1 MQSIQLYIQGQRV
14 DMFKDESVSITQSIK
29 NVKDVAKIFTEFT
42 KTFTLPASKTN
53 NKIFEHYYNFDIEGG
68 FDARSKKSATIELN
82 YLPFKKGKIKLDGV
96 ELKSGKAY
104 MYKVTFYGNTVDLK
118 DIIGDDKLSSL
129 DLSPFN
135 QEYSATQVQDLLELS
150 SSNFDTGTVTTV
162 SSNSLIVPSTTG
174 ISVGDQVYNVTT
186 NQSTTVVFIPTS
198 TILSLADDIFQT
210 VGDTYEISNHVICPL
225 ITNTKRLFYETT
237 ASGSSTGNLW
247 YHGGSGGAHQHGVSW
262 KELKYAVRAQKIID
276 AIEHKYTTSNGYA
289 SNISFSNDFLNKQ
302 ANPRWFNLF
311 MWLHRKSGKVESGTV
326 LQKNPSPVDGWNN
339 ETGNYEFCI
348 MSNNVLS
355 KTNEG
360 TRIIYDWKHFRLTL
374 TSATAALFD
383 LEVLR
388 NGVRYYFEEDVD
400 LSATSGTKTFNFD
413 ENDNGDFTVVIYST
427 SNIIFTDI
435 EWSIRHESCLLNIYG
450 VPNCRSRVTVT
461 DTFNTS
467 DVGNFTVDGT
477 TFTFIAS
484 NQIPEMKVIDFLT
497 GVFKMF
503 NLVAL
508 VEDDGEIYVD
518 TLDNFYADKKSI
530 STAYDISQYVDV
542 QTTQVDVALP
552 YSEINF
558 AYEDTKT
565 YLAVQHEQ
573 LFGKAWAKEEYTER
587 DDDNNQ
593 VDGGVY
599 DVIVPFGHL
608 KYENLYD
615 LDDNTK
621 MTLQWGWSV
630 DESQSPQKGSPVLFY
645 PVYEHPQK
653 GGTDVSIAFVTIDDD
668 GIYGDHIE
676 LDGDI
681 NMPSNSI
688 GFVNV
693 GTGSENI
700 NFFAEVN
707 EQAGEVFDDTLF
719 RDFYRTYITDAFSTK
734 RRLTKV
740 KAYLPMKI
748 LLNFTLAD
756 RFDINGQRYKINS
769 IETNLATGES
779 NIELLNEV

>member
-1 MQSIQLYIQGQRV
+1 
-14 DMFKDESVSITQSIK
+14 MFKDESVSITQSIK
-29 NVKDVAKIFTEFT
+29 NVKDLGKIFTEFT
-42 KTFTLPASKTN
+42 KTFTLPASKAN
-53 NKIFEHYYNFDIEGG
+53 NKLFKHYYNFDIVGG
-68 FDARSKKSATIELN
+68 FDARTKKSATIELN
-82 YLPFKKGKIKLDGV
+82 HLPFKKGKIKLDGV
-96 ELKSGKAY
+96 ELKNRKPY

-135 QEYSATQVQDLLELS
+135 QEYSATRVEDLLKTDFN
-150 SSNFDTGTVTTV
+150 NFDTGTVTTV
-162 SSNSLIVPSTTG
+162 GSSQLIVPSTTG
-174 ISVGDQVYNVTT
+174 VSVGDQVYNVTT

-198 TILSLADDIFQT
+198 TVLSLDDDIFQT
-210 VGDTYEISNHVICPL
+210 VGDTYEISNHIVCPL
-225 ITNTKRLFYETT
+225 ITNTKRLFYEST

-262 KELKYAVRAQKIID
+262 KELKYALRAQKIID
-276 AIEHKYTTSNGYA
+276 AIERKYTTSNGYA
-289 SNISFSNDFLNKQ
+289 TDISFSNDFLNK
-302 ANPRWFNLF
+302 ASNPRWFNLY

-326 LQKNPSPVDGWNN
+326 LPKNPSPVDGWND
-339 ETGNYEFCI
+339 ETGSYDFCV

-355 KTNEG
+355 KWDEG
-360 TRIIYDWKHFRLTL
+360 TREIYDWKHFRLTV
-374 TSATAALFD
+374 TSASSALFD

-388 NGVRYYFEEDVD
+388 NGTRYYFEEDID
-400 LSATSGTKTFNFD
+400 LSSTSGTKTIDFTPTN
-413 ENDNGDFTVVIYST
+413 NGDYTVVIYST
-427 SNIIFTDI
+427 SSIIFTDI
-435 EWSIRHESCLLNIYG
+435 EWSIRHESCVIG
-450 VPNCRSRVTVT
+450 NCKSRVTTT

-467 DVGNFTVDGT
+467 DVGNFTADGT
-477 TFTFIAS
+477 NFTFIAS
-484 NQIPEMKVIDFLT
+484 NQVPEMKVIDFLT

-518 TLDNFYADKKSI
+518 TLDNFYTDKKSI
-530 STAYDISQYVDV
+530 STAYDISKYVDV
-542 QTTQVDVALP
+542 QTMQVDAALP
-552 YSEINF
+552 YSEVNF
-558 AYEDTKT
+558 RYEDTKT

-573 LFGKAWAKEEYTER
+573 LFGKGWGKEEYSER
-587 DDDNNQ
+587 DAENNQ
-593 VDGGVY
+593 VDGGIY
-599 DVIVPFGHL
+599 DIKVPFGHL

-668 GIYGDHIE
+668 GVYGDHTE
-676 LDGDI
+676 LDNEI

-688 GFVNV
+688 GFLDV
-693 GTGSENI
+693 GTGGENI

-707 EQAGEVFDDTLF
+707 EQAGEVFEDTLF
-719 RDFYRTYITDAFSTK
+719 QDFYRTYIEDVFNNK

>member
-1 MQSIQLYIQGQRV
+1 MQSVQLYIQGQRV

-29 NVKDVAKIFTEFT
+29 NVKDLGKIFTEFT
-42 KTFTLPASKTN
+42 KTFTLPASKSN
-53 NKIFEHYYNFDIEGG
+53 NKLFKHYYNFDIVGG
-68 FDARSKKSATIELN
+68 FDARTKKSATIELN
-82 YLPFKKGKIKLDGV
+82 HLPFKKGKIKLDGV
-96 ELKSGKAY
+96 ELKNRKPY

-135 QEYSATQVQDLLELS
+135 QEYSATRVEDLLKTDFN
-150 SSNFDTGTVTTV
+150 NFDTGTVTTV
-162 SSNSLIVPSTTG
+162 GSSQLIVPSTTG
-174 ISVGDQVYNVTT
+174 VSVGDQVYNVTT

-198 TILSLADDIFQT
+198 TVLSLDDDIFQT
-210 VGDTYEISNHVICPL
+210 VGDTYEISNHIVCPL
-225 ITNTKRLFYETT
+225 ITNTKRLYYETT
-237 ASGSSTGNLW
+237 GSGSSTGNLW

-262 KELKYAVRAQKIID
+262 KELKYALRAQKIID
-276 AIEHKYTTSNGYA
+276 AIERKYTTSNGYA
-289 SNISFSNDFLNKQ
+289 TDISFSNDFLNK
-302 ANPRWFNLF
+302 ASNPRWFNLY

-326 LQKNPSPVDGWNN
+326 LQKNPSPVDGWND
-339 ETGNYEFCI
+339 ETGSYGFCV

-355 KTNEG
+355 KWDEG
-360 TRIIYDWKHFRLTL
+360 TREIYDWKHFRLTL
-374 TSATAALFD
+374 TSASSALFD

-388 NGVRYYFEEDVD
+388 NGTRYYFEEDID
-400 LSATSGTKTFNFD
+400 LSATSGTKTIDFTPTN
-413 ENDNGDFTVVIYST
+413 NGDYTVVIYST
-427 SNIIFTDI
+427 SSIIFTDI
-435 EWSIRHESCLLNIYG
+435 EWSIRHESCVIG
-450 VPNCRSRVTVT
+450 NCKSRVTTT

-467 DVGNFTVDGT
+467 DVGNFTADGT
-477 TFTFIAS
+477 NFTFIAS
-484 NQIPEMKVIDFLT
+484 NQVPEMKVIDFLT

-518 TLDNFYADKKSI
+518 TLDNFYTDRKSI
-530 STAYDISQYVDV
+530 STAYDISEYVDV
-542 QTTQVDVALP
+542 QTMQVDAALP

-558 AYEDTKT
+558 GYQDTKT

-573 LFGKAWAKEEYTER
+573 LFGKGWGKEEYSER
-587 DDDNNQ
+587 DAENNQ
-593 VDGGVY
+593 VDGGIY
-599 DVIVPFGHL
+599 DIKVPFGHL

-653 GGTDVSIAFVTIDDD
+653 GGSDVSIAFVTIDDD
-668 GIYGDHIE
+668 GVYGDHTE
-676 LDGDI
+676 LNNEI

-688 GFVNV
+688 GFLGV
-693 GTGSENI
+693 GTGGENI

-707 EQAGEVFDDTLF
+707 EQAGEVFEDTLF
-719 RDFYRTYITDAFSTK
+719 QDFYRTYIEDVFNNK

-769 IETNLATGES
+769 IDTNLATGES

>member
-1 MQSIQLYIQGQRV
+1 MQSVQLYIQGQRV

-29 NVKDVAKIFTEFT
+29 NVKDLGKIFTEFT
-42 KTFTLPASKTN
+42 KTFTLPASKAN
-53 NKIFEHYYNFDIEGG
+53 NKLFKHYYNFDIVGG
-68 FDARSKKSATIELN
+68 FDARTKKSAIIELN
-82 YLPFKKGKIKLDGV
+82 HLPFKKGKIKLDGV
-96 ELKSGKAY
+96 ELKNRKPY

-135 QEYSATQVQDLLELS
+135 QEYSATRVEDLLKTDFN
-150 SSNFDTGTVTTV
+150 NFDTGTVTTV
-162 SSNSLIVPSTTG
+162 GSSQLIVPSTTG

-186 NQSTTVVFIPTS
+186 NQSTTVAFIPTS
-198 TILSLADDIFQT
+198 TILSLDDDIFQT
-210 VGDTYEISNHVICPL
+210 IGDTYEISNHIVCPL

-262 KELKYAVRAQKIID
+262 KELKYALRAQKIID
-276 AIEHKYTTSNGYA
+276 AIERKYTTSNGYA
-289 SNISFSNDFLNKQ
+289 TDISFSNDFLNKQ
-302 ANPRWFNLF
+302 SNPRWFNLY

-326 LQKNPSPVDGWNN
+326 LPKNPSPVDGWND
-339 ETGNYEFCI
+339 ETGSYGFCV

-355 KTNEG
+355 KWDEG
-360 TRIIYDWKHFRLTL
+360 TREIYDWKHFRLTL
-374 TSATAALFD
+374 TSASSALFD

-388 NGVRYYFEEDVD
+388 NGTRYYFEEDID
-400 LSATSGTKTFNFD
+400 LSATSGTKTIDFTPTN
-413 ENDNGDFTVVIYST
+413 NGDFTVVIYST
-427 SNIIFTDI
+427 SSIIFTDI
-435 EWSIRHESCLLNIYG
+435 EWSIQHESCVIG
-450 VPNCRSRVTVT
+450 NCKSRVTAT

-467 DVGNFTVDGT
+467 DVGNFTADGT
-477 TFTFIAS
+477 NFTFITS
-484 NQIPEMKVIDFLT
+484 NQVPEMKVIDFLT

-518 TLDNFYADKKSI
+518 TLNNFYTDKKTI
-530 STAYDISQYVDV
+530 STAYDISEYVDV
-542 QTTQVDVALP
+542 QTMQVDAALP

-558 AYEDTKT
+558 GYEDTKT

-573 LFGKAWAKEEYTER
+573 LFGKAWGKEEYSER
-587 DDDNNQ
+587 DAENNQ
-593 VDGGVY
+593 VDGGIY
-599 DVIVPFGHL
+599 DIKVPFGHL

-653 GGTDVSIAFVTIDDD
+653 GGSDVSIAYVTIDDD
-668 GIYGDHIE
+668 GVYGDHTE
-676 LDGDI
+676 LNNEI

-688 GFVNV
+688 GFLDV
-693 GTGSENI
+693 GTGGENI

-707 EQAGEVFDDTLF
+707 EQAGEVFEDTLF
-719 RDFYRTYITDAFSTK
+719 QDFYRTYIEDVFNNK